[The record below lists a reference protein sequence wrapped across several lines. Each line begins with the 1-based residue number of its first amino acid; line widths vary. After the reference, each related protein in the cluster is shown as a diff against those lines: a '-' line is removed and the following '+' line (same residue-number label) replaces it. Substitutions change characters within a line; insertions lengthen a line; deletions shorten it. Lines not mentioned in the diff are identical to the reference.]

1 MMNLLNTN
9 IYKHD
14 TDVDKSHKLNTTELS
29 NWLMQLRF
37 TKEELKSLIEL
48 CSNSLNKKNINDE
61 EILLEFEKKNQEN
74 DHLLSILHK
83 YMSIREHI
91 AECED
96 TQCDTTYLNEHKKHK
111 ETYLQHMD
119 SYRKLK
125 DQFYVDVHKQLN
137 INNNC

>member
-1 MMNLLNTN
+1 MNLLNTN
-9 IYKHD
+9 IYKGD

-37 TKEELKSLIEL
+37 TKKELKSLIEL
-48 CSNSLNKKNINDE
+48 CSNSLNNNKINDE
-61 EILLEFEKKNQEN
+61 EILLEFEKMNQEN

-83 YMSIREHI
+83 YMSNREHI

-96 TQCDTTYLNEHKKHK
+96 TQCDTTYLNEHKVHK
-111 ETYLQHMD
+111 NNFSQHMN

-125 DQFYVDVHKQLN
+125 DQFYVDVNKQLN
-137 INNNC
+137 LNNNC

>member
-1 MMNLLNTN
+1 MNLLNTN

-37 TKEELKSLIEL
+37 IKEELKILIEL

-137 INNNC
+137 LNNNC

>member
-48 CSNSLNKKNINDE
+48 CSNSLNKKNINDK

-111 ETYLQHMD
+111 ETYLHHIY

-137 INNNC
+137 LNNNC

>member
-1 MMNLLNTN
+1 MNLLNTN
-9 IYKHD
+9 IYKGD

-37 TKEELKSLIEL
+37 TKKELKSLIEL
-48 CSNSLNKKNINDE
+48 CSNSLNNNNINDE

-96 TQCDTTYLNEHKKHK
+96 TQCDTTYLNEHKVHK
-111 ETYLQHMD
+111 NNFLQHMN

-125 DQFYVDVHKQLN
+125 DQFYVDVNEQLN
-137 INNNC
+137 LNNNC

>member
-1 MMNLLNTN
+1 MHLLNNN

-29 NWLMQLRF
+29 NWLMQLNF

-48 CSNSLNKKNINDE
+48 CSNSKNKNNLNDE
-61 EILLEFEKKNQEN
+61 EVLLKFEKMNQEN

-96 TQCDTTYLNEHKKHK
+96 TQCDTTYLNEHKMHK
-111 ETYLQHMD
+111 KNYLQHMD

-125 DQFYVDVHKQLN
+125 DQFYVDVNEQLN
-137 INNNC
+137 LNQ

>member
-48 CSNSLNKKNINDE
+48 CSNSLNNNNVNDK
-61 EILLEFEKKNQEN
+61 EILLEFEEKNQEN

-111 ETYLQHMD
+111 ENYLQYMD

-125 DQFYVDVHKQLN
+125 DQFYVNVNEQ
-137 INNNC
+137 INSKDNC

>member
-37 TKEELKSLIEL
+37 IKEELKILIEL

-137 INNNC
+137 LNNNC